1 MKNRKPY
8 VHLLLLVI
16 GISLFPFLFSCS
28 MENEAILEPDGS
40 GEISFHVV
48 MQPFLVDYIKEMS
61 DLAGEGT
68 KGPNNSVFDLEKIEK
83 DLEEKPGVV
92 VRSLNT
98 PNPRELNG
106 RFTFKD
112 VEAIFQSEKLLTRTG
127 AVTYERSGGESKFA
141 LYITRE
147 NFPQIA
153 GLFPEDSKPFI
164 DMFGPQEND
173 DITRE
178 EYLDMME
185 FAMGEEAPSAIRRG
199 TITITVRVKGTIVS
213 QKGGTRKG
221 ETVVFSIPLL
231 DALLLH
237 KPLEYAIV
245 FK

>member
-1 MKNRKPY
+1 MKNSKIY
-8 VHLLLLVI
+8 VPGIVLAIGVFLL
-16 GISLFPFLFSCS
+16 PFLFSCS
-28 MENEAILEPDGS
+28 MENEAVLEPDGS

-68 KGPNNSVFDLEKIEK
+68 KGPGNSVFDLEKIEK

-92 VRSLNT
+92 VRSLDT

-106 RFTFKD
+106 RFTFSD
-112 VEAIFQSEKLLTRTG
+112 VEAIFKSEKLLSQTG
-127 AVTYERSGGESKFA
+127 AVTYDRSAGRSKFT

-153 GLFPEDSKPFI
+153 GLFPEDSKTFI

-173 DITRE
+173 DITRA

-199 TITITVRVKGTIVS
+199 TISITVRVNGTIVS
-213 QKGGTRKG
+213 QKGGNRKG
-221 ETVVFSIPLL
+221 DTVVFTIPLL

-237 KPLEYAIV
+237 KPLEYEIV